1 MMNVAHDPF
10 FDTPSPPQQAYP
22 ASVVP
27 PRPPPIA
34 PSKIPQHASHR
45 PPQQPRRAVAGTERF
60 NEAYLEELWDK
71 YCDYDWFLGK
81 WNISELE
88 RTSRLRIERL
98 RRDALG
104 FPASPPQKRRRTG
117 TLYQRDPEAEW
128 DPTTSYYRDARDA
141 INERLDA
148 ESEARADEGDIVREI
163 SLDGSQHSAGDHTPT
178 QGGPSERLPRE
189 EQPQQQQ
196 AFAMPPARRGGQV
209 TWLFTTLRVFFS
221 CLLFLASLPKGL
233 IRFLAKAMAELQA
246 IAVGGRVPQGPL
258 KVTIFGVP
266 PPEAS
271 PLSMYVLDLCPSICS
286 NSVETDSIPVQS
298 DETLPP
304 SDYASDFFP
313 FSRKVP
319 SGGESIGGA
328 SSSVVRHHGQRL

>member
-1 MMNVAHDPF
+1 
-10 FDTPSPPQQAYP
+10 
-22 ASVVP
+22 
-27 PRPPPIA
+27 
-34 PSKIPQHASHR
+34 
-45 PPQQPRRAVAGTERF
+45 
-60 NEAYLEELWDK
+60 LEELWDK

-104 FPASPPQKRRRTG
+104 FPASPPQKRRRSG

-128 DPTTSYYRDARDA
+128 DPTTSYYSDARNA
-141 INERLDA
+141 VNERLDE

-163 SLDGSQHSAGDHTPT
+163 SQDGSHSAGDHTPT

-189 EQPQQQQ
+189 EQPQQQR
-196 AFAMPPARRGGQV
+196 AFALPPARRGGQV
-209 TWLFTTLRVFFS
+209 TWLFTTLRVFFN
-221 CLLFLASLPKGL
+221 CLLFLVSLPKGL
-233 IRFLAKAMAELQA
+233 IRFLAEAMTELQA

-313 FSRKVP
+313 FSRERWRRRKP
-319 SGGESIGGA
+319 LGSRT
-328 SSSVVRHHGQRL
+328 SSALIRALG